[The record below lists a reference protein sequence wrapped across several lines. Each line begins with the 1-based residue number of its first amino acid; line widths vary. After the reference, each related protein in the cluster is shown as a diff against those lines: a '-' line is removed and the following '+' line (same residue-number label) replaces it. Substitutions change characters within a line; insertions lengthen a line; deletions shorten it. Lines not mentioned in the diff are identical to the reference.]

1 MIVIRMSFAYTVEW
15 TVAYKGCPFTHITI
29 FSLTIVNLMYLIYSR
44 ERNGSFATFT
54 SQSWS

>member
-1 MIVIRMSFAYTVEW
+1 MSFAYTVEW

-29 FSLTIVNLMYLIYSR
+29 FSLIIVNLMYLFYSR